1 VENVTKGFPV
11 GRTASSTVRH
21 GQLASGVDVEAA
33 FAEKLAGILG
43 VERVPVDANFFDDLG
58 ADSMVMARFCAWA
71 RKQHDLPSVSMK
83 EIYRHPTVS
92 DLASALVLP
101 AVAPRDD
108 DVEEQLVQ
116 VLVAVV
122 HNDGVTADSH
132 FFDDLGADSMVMARF
147 CARVRK
153 RPGLPTVS
161 MTDIYQHS
169 TVRSLAMALTEEKTP
184 APAEPPPSASTAE
197 MAPAGRAEYI
207 LCGALQ
213 LLVFLGYSY
222 LVGVVGDL
230 GYNWIS
236 AATGAGDIYLRSVLF
251 GGAAFVGACAF
262 PIVAKWILIGRW
274 KSREIRVWSL
284 AYVRF
289 WIVKTLIRSNPLLL
303 VIGGRSRSS
312 TASPLLNLYLRALG
326 AKIGR
331 GVAIFSRNL
340 PVCTDL
346 LTIGAGT
353 VVRKDS
359 FISCY
364 RVHNGVIQTDA
375 VTLGKNV
382 FVGEM
387 TVVDIDVSM
396 GDGSQLGHSS
406 SLHPGQAVPAGERW
420 HGSPAHP
427 TEVDYR
433 TVAPS
438 DGGTLRRVLYGF
450 TQLLIALAVYV
461 PLVVGGLILL
471 LVEVPQLNALLN
483 PASAGFS
490 VWTYYIDTLV
500 AGSVL
505 FFGFVI
511 FGLLVVGSVPRL
523 LSLMI
528 KPDKIYPLYGFH
540 YGIHKAIA
548 RMTNVRFF
556 TWLFGDSNLVV
567 HYLRWIGYDLSAVVQ
582 TGSNFGMDVRH
593 ESPYLTT
600 VGSGTVVADG
610 LSIINAEFSNTS
622 FRLSR
627 ATVGSNSYLG
637 NNIPYPAQS
646 AVGDNCLLAT
656 KVMVPVA
663 GAIRENTGLLG
674 SPSFEIPRTVKRDGM
689 YDDMVTDGQL
699 HRRLADKRKHNVVTM
714 AWYLLVRWIYTLGLT
729 LFLAGI
735 LEFYEG
741 RNEVVIGLIGAGTLL
756 FTVAYWVL
764 VERLVTHFRDLRP
777 RFCSIYDS
785 AFWRHERYWKVPALT
800 YIQVFNGTP
809 FKNLVWRLLG
819 VRIGRGV
826 FDDGASIAERTL
838 VTIGDHCTLNAFS
851 KIQCHSQEDG
861 TFKSDHITIG
871 TGCTLGVGAF
881 VHYGTTIGD
890 GAVLAPDSF
899 LMKGE
904 EVPPNAS
911 WSGNPAQEIRTGEGG
926 SAPWMNKRTAEALV
940 RARSGDRCA

>member
-1 VENVTKGFPV
+1 MEGK
-11 GRTASSTVRH
+11 
-21 GQLASGVDVEAA
+21 
-33 FAEKLAGILG
+33 
-43 VERVPVDANFFDDLG
+43 
-58 ADSMVMARFCAWA
+58 
-71 RKQHDLPSVSMK
+71 
-83 EIYRHPTVS
+83 
-92 DLASALVLP
+92 
-101 AVAPRDD
+101 
-108 DVEEQLVQ
+108 LVQ
-116 VLVAVV
+116 VLAEVV
-122 HNDGVTADSH
+122 HVDGVTADSH

-153 RPGLPTVS
+153 RPDLPTVS

-169 TVRSLAMALTEEKTP
+169 TVRLLAAALSDEEA
-184 APAEPPPSASTAE
+184 APAFGVAPPSVSTA
-197 MAPAGRAEYI
+197 APASKAEYI

-213 LLVFLGYSY
+213 LLVFLGYTY

-236 AATGAGDIYLRSVLF
+236 AATGAGEIYLRSVLF
-251 GGAAFVGACAF
+251 GGAVFVGVCTL

-274 KSREIRVWSL
+274 KPREIRVWSL
-284 AYVRF
+284 TYLRF

-331 GVAIFSRNL
+331 GVVIFSRNL

-364 RVHNGVIQTDA
+364 RAHNGVIQAGA

-427 TEVDYR
+427 TEVDYH
-433 TVAPS
+433 TVART
-438 DGGTLRRVLYGF
+438 DGGSLRGALYGF

-461 PLVVGGLILL
+461 PLAVGGLILL

-483 PASAGFS
+483 PGSAAFS
-490 VWTYYIDTLV
+490 VWTHYIDALI

-523 LSLMI
+523 LNLAI
-528 KPDKIYPLYGFH
+528 KPDKVYPLYGFH

-567 HYLRWIGYDLSAVVQ
+567 HYLRWVGYDLSAVVQ

-593 ESPYLTT
+593 ESPYLVT

-627 ATVGSNSYLG
+627 ATIGSNSYLG

-646 AVGDNCLLAT
+646 TVGDNCLLAT

-663 GAIRENTGLLG
+663 GEIRKNTGLLG
-674 SPSFEIPRTVKRDGM
+674 SPSFEIPRSVQRDGM
-689 YDDMVTDGQL
+689 YDDMVTDGRL
-699 HRRLADKRKHNVVTM
+699 PRRLVAKRRHNVVTM
-714 AWYLLVRWIYTLGLT
+714 ALYLLVRWIYTLGLA
-729 LFLAGI
+729 LLGAGI
-735 LEFYEG
+735 LEFYDG
-741 RNEVVIGLIGAGTLL
+741 RNEVVIGVFGAVTLL
-756 FTVAYWVL
+756 FTIGYWVL
-764 VERLVTHFRDLRP
+764 VERIVTHFRNLQP

-785 AFWRHERYWKVPALT
+785 VFWRHERFWKVPSVT
-800 YIQVFNGTP
+800 YIQVLNGTP

-819 VRIGRGV
+819 VRIGRRV
-826 FDDGASIAERTL
+826 FDDGALITERTL
-838 VTIGDHCTLNAFS
+838 VTIGDHCTLNASS

-861 TFKSDHITIG
+861 TFKSDHIAIG
-871 TGCTLGVGAF
+871 AGCTLGVGAF
-881 VHYGTTIGD
+881 VHYGTSIGD
-890 GAVLAPDSF
+890 GAVLATDSF

-904 EVPPNAS
+904 EVPQNS
-911 WSGNPAQEIRTGEGG
+911 MWGGNPAQEIRDVQSG
-926 SAPWMNKRTAEALV
+926 SAPGSGALA
-940 RARSGDRCA
+940 RAGSGGRRALHRE